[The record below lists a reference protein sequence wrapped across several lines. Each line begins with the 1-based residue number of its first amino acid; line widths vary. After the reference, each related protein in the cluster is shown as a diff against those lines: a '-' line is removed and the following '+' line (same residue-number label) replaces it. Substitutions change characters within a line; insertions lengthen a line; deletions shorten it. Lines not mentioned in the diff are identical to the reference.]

1 MSRTDP
7 LGAGTLA
14 DTYKAVRAAKVS
26 EGPRILPL
34 PAPHAAYLSP
44 KTHKTLYPKTFQ
56 CKDLAWRVLP
66 GYTAGREFCIGQ
78 LSPPRAAEGPMIA
91 D

>member
-1 MSRTDP
+1 MTIYMCKQIP
-7 LGAGTLA
+7 EE
-14 DTYKAVRAAKVS
+14 Y
-26 EGPRILPL
+26 
-34 PAPHAAYLSP
+34 
-44 KTHKTLYPKTFQ
+44 KTFQ